1 MNRPQNAIN
10 TARLSAATPSI
21 IHLGQSSTLTQKQCV
36 SEIVPAS
43 YRNDCMPRLKTGF
56 MVNDLTESG
65 PHKGIHLRKLT
76 PRDAE
81 WTPDGLL
88 RHVVYLGKRENTPAI
103 EVRRT
108 TPHAGET

>member
-1 MNRPQNAIN
+1 
-10 TARLSAATPSI
+10 
-21 IHLGQSSTLTQKQCV
+21 
-36 SEIVPAS
+36 
-43 YRNDCMPRLKTGF
+43 MPRLKTGF

-103 EVRRT
+103 EVASQ
-108 TPHAGET
+108 HAPCRGDLITVMLPPSIVVDDIGERDTANRPIG